1 MRKTYC
7 SIDNPFSA
15 NKMFTPIARG
25 KMIKSQKYRDWI
37 DKNLPILKD
46 SLEPANKFPIELE
59 FVLYSNY
66 EWVRK
71 NDIDNLI
78 KPIVDLLVRA
88 GIMPDDSARYI
99 ENISIRHVWMVGEP
113 KLTIYYH
120 QVEN

>member
-25 KMIKSQKYRDWI
+25 KLIKSKKYRDWI

-46 SLEPANKFPIELE
+46 NLEPIKKFPIELE

-78 KPIVDLLVRA
+78 KPIVDLLVKA
-88 GIMPDDSARYI
+88 EIVPDDTARYV
-99 ENISIRHVWMVGEP
+99 ENISIRHVWLIGEP
-113 KLTIYYH
+113 KLMIYCH
-120 QVEN
+120 QIEN